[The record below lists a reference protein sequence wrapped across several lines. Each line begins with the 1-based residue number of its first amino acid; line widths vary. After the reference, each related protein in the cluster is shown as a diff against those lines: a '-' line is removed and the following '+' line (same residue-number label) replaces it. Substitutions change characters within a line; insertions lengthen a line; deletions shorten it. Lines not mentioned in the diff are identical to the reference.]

1 MDCSTV
7 DELCLTLQLHGL
19 QHARLPCSSPSPR
32 ACSNSTSIESVLP
45 SSHLILC
52 RPLLLLPSVFPSIRG
67 FPSELAF
74 HIRWP
79 KCWSFIFSI
88 SLSDEYSG
96 LISFRIDW
104 LHLLTVQGTL
114 KSEVLGPSFGQTAA
128 TLPPAT
134 KVNTCDL

>member
-1 MDCSTV
+1 MSDS
-7 DELCLTLQLHGL
+7 LRPHGL